1 MNYFFWRHESPE
13 TPYFDD
19 RQSLMTKIVY
29 LDSDTLPYPI
39 AKPDWVSEWQ
49 NLPATPQETEA
60 VVKALEGT
68 EICITNKIRL
78 TPTILARCPD
88 LKYVCVAA
96 TGYDCI
102 DLQACREHGVMVSNV
117 PGYSRQS
124 VAESVIGSIF
134 ALRRNLMTYQTIGKT
149 RWSESAHFCVH
160 DRPIY
165 DVRATVLGIFGQG
178 AIGAEVARLAQAL
191 GLSVLFAEHR
201 GRTDV
206 RDGYT
211 RFETVIA
218 SADIL
223 SLHCPLTPATQSM
236 IGHAE
241 IAHMKPGA
249 LLINT
254 ARGPLIN
261 EDAVIDGLKSG
272 HLGGAALDV
281 IVTEPPT
288 GNEGLLK
295 LDHPNLI
302 ITPHVAWAAHD
313 GLSRLAAGITKN
325 IQAYRAG
332 QPINVV
338 N

>member
-60 VVKALEGT
+60 VVKALDGA

-78 TPTILARCPD
+78 TPAILARCPD

-313 GLSRLAAGITKN
+313 GLSRLAAGITEN
-325 IQAYRAG
+325 IQAYRAS